1 MRLAECIARFAELA
15 PAGFYVALRM
25 GFFAPEDELNALPPA
40 WVDHYTVHGLALYDP
55 LLRWVYGGHGAMRWS
70 DLRLSD
76 PRRVLAAYAAH
87 GLRYGAVVCVSAQEA
102 RPRRS
107 FGYFARSDRE
117 LADAEL
123 ADLEAHLRSVHFH
136 DEAAVAPLTRAQ
148 TEALRLLA
156 RGMRLKEIAHAL
168 DISESA
174 VKLRL
179 KGAMARMDAR
189 TPVQAASIAAARGL
203 LD

>member
-1 MRLAECIARFAELA
+1 MRLAECSALFAELA

-25 GFFAPEDELNALPPA
+25 GFFAPEDELNALPPD
-40 WVDHYTVHGLALYDP
+40 WVDHYTVNGLALFDP
-55 LLRWVYGGHGAMRWS
+55 LMRWVYGGHGTMRWS

-76 PRRVLAAYAAH
+76 PRGILSAYAAH
-87 GLRYGAVVCVSAQEA
+87 GLRFGAVVCVSAQES

-117 LADAEL
+117 LTEAEL
-123 ADLEAHLRSVHFH
+123 AALEAHLRAAHFH
-136 DEAAVAPLTRAQ
+136 DEAEAPPLTRAQ
-148 TEALRLLA
+148 TDALRLLS

-179 KGAMARMDAR
+179 KGAMARMEAR
-189 TPVQAASIAAARGL
+189 TPVQAASLAAARGL